1 MTNSILAAI
10 AALVV
15 GGGIAGATV
24 FGLVSSQTSAPSESP
39 GDAAKPVIQYGS
51 RG

>member
-1 MTNSILAAI
+1 MNSILAAV

-24 FGLVSSQTSAPSESP
+24 FGLVSSQTSAPSQSP
-39 GDAAKPVIQYGS
+39 GNAENPVIQYGS
-51 RG
+51 TD

>member
-1 MTNSILAAI
+1 MINSIVGAV

-24 FGLVSSQTSAPSESP
+24 FGLVSSQTSAPADSP
-39 GDAAKPVIQYGS
+39 GNAEKPFIQYGD
-51 RG
+51 RD